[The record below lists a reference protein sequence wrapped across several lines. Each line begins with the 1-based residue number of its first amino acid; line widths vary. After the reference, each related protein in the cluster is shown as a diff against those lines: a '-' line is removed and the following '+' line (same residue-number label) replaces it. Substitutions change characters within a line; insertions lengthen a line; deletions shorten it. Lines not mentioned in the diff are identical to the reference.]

1 MAQWR
6 KDSLIH
12 PVVFLTIGSKLL
24 PKRSPHILRS
34 KASSFKWEYPLTSL
48 RSSSSFLRLLP
59 CLLVTSISPF
69 IFPSITCFRRQFLRK
84 MWPIQLAWWKDTEA
98 KSKYSEKNLSQC
110 HNIHHICHIHIRP
123 NPHSYTIGY
132 EIIQYIIT
140 VSGTTQIS
148 LIDVVIFLLA
158 SVSNSLLLAEL
169 RILKSCLRYELWN
182 RRSFKSTYEECIVSS
197 LCMLVDAIRNI
208 AELCLILR
216 TNTDYSLHRTDQFF

>member
-1 MAQWR
+1 
-6 KDSLIH
+6 
-12 PVVFLTIGSKLL
+12 
-24 PKRSPHILRS
+24 
-34 KASSFKWEYPLTSL
+34 
-48 RSSSSFLRLLP
+48 
-59 CLLVTSISPF
+59 
-69 IFPSITCFRRQFLRK
+69 

-169 RILKSCLRYELWN
+169 RILKSCLRYEL
-182 RRSFKSTYEECIVSS
+182 
-197 LCMLVDAIRNI
+197 
-208 AELCLILR
+208 
-216 TNTDYSLHRTDQFF
+216 